1 MARLDG
7 KVVMV
12 TGGASGLGRS
22 GATLMHAEGA
32 TVVITDVNTALGIET
47 AASIGDNCFFIEQDV
62 SQMADWERVID
73 QVVTRYGRLD
83 ALVNNAGIVVVADVE
98 KTTVEDWRKV
108 HSVGT
113 DGTFFGIQQAI
124 GAMRKTGGGSI
135 INMSSLAGMIGYPLI
150 FAYSASKGAIRSMTK
165 SAAVYC
171 AQNSFNIRVNSIH
184 PGTIATPMVAGFSAD
199 VEDQGEERVK
209 LKIGQPDDV
218 GHMIVYLAS
227 DESKFISGSEFVIDS
242 TASVTEGLV
251 PG

>member
-1 MARLDG
+1 
-7 KVVMV
+7 
-12 TGGASGLGRS
+12 
-22 GATLMHAEGA
+22 
-32 TVVITDVNTALGIET
+32 
-47 AASIGDNCFFIEQDV
+47 
-62 SQMADWERVID
+62 
-73 QVVTRYGRLD
+73 
-83 ALVNNAGIVVVADVE
+83 
-98 KTTVEDWRKV
+98 
-108 HSVGT
+108 
-113 DGTFFGIQQAI
+113 
-124 GAMRKTGGGSI
+124 
-135 INMSSLAGMIGYPLI
+135 MIGYPLI

-218 GHMIVYLAS
+218 GHMVVYLAS

>member
-7 KVVMV
+7 KIVVV

-32 TVVITDVNTALGIET
+32 VVVITDINAELGRET
-47 AASIGDNCFFIEQDV
+47 AAEVGENCLYLEHDV
-62 SQMADWERVID
+62 SQLDDWNRVFE
-73 QVVTRYGRLD
+73 QVIERYGRVD
-83 ALVNNAGIVVVADVE
+83 VLVNNAGIVVVADVE
-98 KTTVEDWRKV
+98 KTTLEEWRRV

-113 DGTFFGIQQAI
+113 DGTFFGIQLAI

-135 INMSSLAGMIGYPLI
+135 INMSSLAGIMGYPLI

-171 AQNSFNIRVNSIH
+171 AQNSFDIRVNSIH

-199 VEDQGEERVK
+199 VEDQGEDRVK

-218 GHMIVYLAS
+218 GHMMVYLAS
-227 DESKFISGSEFVIDS
+227 DESKFVSGSEFVIDS